1 MRKLAKIYAL
11 TIITIF
17 GISKINAQIITTVA
31 GCGSCGS
38 ALGDGGPATAGQI
51 GIIGSLDIDR
61 NGNMYI
67 ASGNLQRIRRVDAIT
82 GIITTVAGT
91 GVIGYNGDGIPA
103 TTAQLNL
110 PGFINLDTSGNVVI
124 GDGNN
129 LRIRKVNN
137 SSGLINTFMGTGI
150 RAYSPDGTPAT
161 SASILNDIFITDRLG
176 TFYFIDQDTL
186 RSHIRKIDTF
196 GNLFTIAGAGP
207 LGCSGDGGPATAATI
222 YAEFQMCTDKNR
234 NLYFADNRHKCVRK
248 IDISTGIITKVAGAG
263 DSIGMPYSGDGGPAI
278 SAHINPEGIAVDSI
292 GNLYISDALNHRIE
306 KVDTFGII
314 NSIAGTGIAGFSG
327 DNGLAM
333 TAQFWYPEN
342 LAFDPCGNL
351 YVADFNNKRVRKI
364 TLNTSVTSTPVIA
377 ITSGTSDTICSGTAV
392 TYTASLTGGGTTF
405 AYQWRL
411 NGVTVSGAT
420 SSTYTYVPANGDSIN
435 CTVTTSNA
443 CSSPA
448 TASSNTIHTVVNPL
462 LTPSISITSSPGDT
476 VCAGTLITF
485 TTTITGGGTSP
496 LYQWRVNGFNV
507 GTGSTYSYLPTNGDA
522 VQCILTSNA
531 PCVTSATI
539 NSNIHHMVIYPVD
552 VPTISIFAT
561 PNDTI
566 CAGIAVNFTATIATG
581 GSTPAYQWKVNGTNA
596 GASLPNYAY
605 LPSAG
610 DSVRCI
616 LTSSAPCAS
625 PLVVSSNTIYMVV
638 DTITVP
644 TITLSGPIAAAIGS
658 TVTISATVTG
668 AGSTYTIYWMNQGA
682 VFTTT
687 TVPSVSY
694 TKVSDTDTIT
704 AKIVPTG
711 GCYDSTISIAQI
723 VFNTNVGINDLYSQ
737 SAIELYP
744 NPAGEV
750 LNIKSAG
757 IVRSVVITNLLGQVV
772 YSNEKDT
779 LEGGIDIHQFS
790 KGVYFIR
797 INEGRVMRFVK
808 E

>member
-1 MRKLAKIYAL
+1 M
-11 TIITIF
+11 
-17 GISKINAQIITTVA
+17 A
-31 GCGSCGS
+31 GV
-38 ALGDGGPATAGQI
+38 GDS
-51 GIIGSLDIDR
+51 IGSP
-61 NGNMYI
+61 Y
-67 ASGNLQRIRRVDAIT
+67 
-82 GIITTVAGT
+82 
-91 GVIGYNGDGIPA
+91 
-103 TTAQLNL
+103 
-110 PGFINLDTSGNVVI
+110 
-124 GDGNN
+124 
-129 LRIRKVNN
+129 
-137 SSGLINTFMGTGI
+137 
-150 RAYSPDGTPAT
+150 
-161 SASILNDIFITDRLG
+161 
-176 TFYFIDQDTL
+176 
-186 RSHIRKIDTF
+186 
-196 GNLFTIAGAGP
+196 
-207 LGCSGDGGPATAATI
+207 SGDGGPATAA
-222 YAEFQMCTDKNR
+222 
-234 NLYFADNRHKCVRK
+234 
-248 IDISTGIITKVAGAG
+248 
-263 DSIGMPYSGDGGPAI
+263 
-278 SAHINPEGIAVDSI
+278 HINPNGVAVDDI
-292 GNLYISDALNHRIE
+292 GNIYIADFDNNRIE
-306 KVDTFGII
+306 VVDTFGII
-314 NSIAGTGIAGFSG
+314 HSIAGTGTSGFSG
-327 DNGLAM
+327 DNGPASAAKISHPRNVRL
-333 TAQFWYPEN
+333 
-342 LAFDPCGNL
+342 DPCGNL
-351 YVADFNNKRVRKI
+351 FVADWSNKRVRKI

-377 ITSGTSDTICSGTAV
+377 ISSGISDTMCSGTAV
-392 TYTASLTGGGTTF
+392 TYTASVTGGGTAF
-405 AYQWRL
+405 AYQWWV
-411 NGVTVSGAT
+411 NGTIVSGAT
-420 SSTYTYVPANGDSIN
+420 SSTYTYTPVNGDSIN
-435 CTVTTSNA
+435 CTVTTSTA

-462 LTPSISITSSPGDT
+462 LTPSISITSIPGDTVCAGSVITFTATIINGGPSPLYQWKVNGINAGTGASTFTYTPANGDTVRCVLTSNAPCATSATAISANRHMVVNPLITPTITITSSPGDT

-485 TTTITGGGTSP
+485 IATITGGGTSP

-507 GTGSTYSYLPTNGDA
+507 GTGSTYVYLPANGDV
-522 VQCILTSNA
+522 VQCVLTSNA

-539 NSNIHHMVIYPVD
+539 NSNIRHIVVYPVD
-552 VPTISIFAT
+552 APAISIYAT

-566 CAGIAVNFTATIATG
+566 CAGMAVNFTATIATG